1 MNLFNKFITGIAFF
15 ICIFMTSVSWAS
27 AACVRPTKQYEM
39 KVNNVR
45 ARLLTGGDLFYEA
58 QYISPVPKDGQ
69 LPVSGIYAA
78 GMWAGGVD
86 KSRNVKLSA
95 VTYRS
100 VGYDFFSGPL
110 DLNGTTEK
118 AQCDQW
124 DKIFSVSGTNIK
136 KQIQLYKDAKLN
148 NQPLTCDVI
157 PEDVLYWPAQGNI
170 YFGEKYGWKLPDQPL
185 AAFFDMDADG
195 FYDACKGDYPMIDKD
210 DACSYYHE
218 GLLIPAEI
226 NYFVFNDAGGPQ
238 SLSGPA
244 NLQMEFHV
252 NAYAYATSNELNDM
266 TFYQYKMINKASEDI
281 YDFYFS
287 WWVDPDLGCYQ
298 DDYIGCDPA
307 LGMAYI
313 YNEDTVDGFN
323 GGACGGTNTYD
334 DEIPVIGFDFVEG
347 MWCTKNFKRNPDG
360 SFVRDANGN
369 KVLIDLPTYTINADT
384 MVRCQMSSFT
394 YHENSGLGAP
404 PPATTDPQRGKEEGF
419 YNYMRGL
426 WADGTPIIKGGT
438 GFNPGAL
445 DSIKFVFPDYPN
457 DPNGWSMC
465 TANLPLGDRRMLM
478 SVGPTIMQPG
488 QSNNL
493 TMSVFTVFD
502 IKYPC
507 PDLSKLVYTD
517 KLVQEFF
524 DNCSNELSVE
534 IPDAPE
540 IKAVE
545 KTNAI
550 ELNLFNEETSNNYQE
565 KFKAKVFGASGNVDS
580 FYRFE
585 GYRMYQLKNKD
596 VSFSGL
602 SDPAFAKEIGQS
614 DIKNGI
620 GNIYN
625 WNLKPN
631 TSSIGESN
639 TWIKEL
645 AINGADQ
652 GIQRTYTIEKDM
664 FSNGEPLINGRVYHF
679 AAVAYAHNNWKDF
692 DPVTKT
698 GQKRPYIE
706 GNANFKVFSFT
717 PKYHIKNDKLQP
729 VITRISGEGNPNVF
743 LEMED
748 QMYGKILSPN
758 FDGKIKY
765 KPDAGP
771 LLIRV
776 TDSEKAK
783 NRSFRLEV
791 SGNFLSNN
799 QGTLCH
805 YDDKAVWKLIDMNTN
820 EILLDD
826 ISLHKINEYAVNQ
839 LGFSVAWHNYAD
851 PYNLL
856 YGKNGGIDARLT
868 YKTLSNPKWFFAIKD
883 GGIYH
888 PDGSKT
894 NVYDFVNSKPI
905 NNPYTNIYKPDI
917 LPSLGTGFFEPILS
931 TRFTADPDLPF
942 YISPA
947 PRDVTNFSATLNVNS
962 LRYRD
967 LNNVDI
973 VFTNDK
979 SKWSKCIVVETTAN
993 ELISGAGATT
1003 IGNAR
1008 NFDLRNSPSIDQ
1020 DGKPLQDGTI
1030 GMSYFPGYAVDVETG
1045 KRLNIFFGESSWF
1058 SGENAEILQGKN
1070 PIGGDLIFN
1079 PSSQA
1084 LVEDFVIRHPET
1096 GAITGVTDLR
1106 AYVAGGHHYIY
1117 VTRMEYDE
1125 CQTFYSRLRYS
1136 ASGGSPSLNNK
1147 HRVLSSVTWTSIP
1160 IPQMMLPL
1168 SQGLIPNGLKVQVR
1182 VDNPY
1187 SSTRKYDPMM
1197 ERACLTDGDRPIY
1210 EFGFER
1216 VNTAIDI
1223 VDDKTE
1229 VTPNPSD
1236 SNSGRLSITLFNLP
1250 QNGSIEI
1257 YDSFGNLMETLD
1269 ISEGIP
1275 SFVGPKGQAHAFVLK
1290 STGYKTGLYMIH
1302 IKDSDTGKVRTA
1314 KWVVL

>member
-1 MNLFNKFITGIAFF
+1 MNNFHKINGLSLAFIFCIVIIAFELQ
-15 ICIFMTSVSWAS
+15 AS
-27 AACVRPTKQYEM
+27 AVCVRPTKQYEM

-78 GMWAGGVD
+78 GMWAGGLD

-118 AQCDQW
+118 KQCDQW

-170 YFGEKYGWKLPDQPL
+170 YFEEKYGWKLPDQPL

-195 FYDACKGDYPMIDKD
+195 FYDACKGDYPTIDKD

-226 NYFVFNDAGGPQ
+226 NYFVFNDAGGPHT
-238 SLSGPA
+238 SSGPA
-244 NLQMEFHV
+244 YLNMEYHV
-252 NAYAYATSNELNDM
+252 NAYAYATSNELYDM

-298 DDYIGCDPA
+298 DDYIGCDPD

-313 YNEDTVDGFN
+313 YNEDAVDGFN
-323 GGACGGTNTYD
+323 GGACGGTNTYGE
-334 DEIPVIGFDFVEG
+334 EIPVIGFDFVEG

-360 SFVRDANGN
+360 SVVLDAKGN
-369 KVLIDLPTYTINADT
+369 KILIEPPMFATTSDT

-394 YHENSGLGAP
+394 YEVDINPFMIHLVPRENRL
-404 PPATTDPQRGKEEGF
+404 
-419 YNYMRGL
+419 YNQMRGY
-426 WADGTPIIKGGT
+426 WFDGSPFIYGGG
-438 GFNPGAL
+438 GFNPGST
-445 DSIKFVFPDYPN
+445 DTTKFVFPDYPN
-457 DPNGWSMC
+457 DLNGWSMC
-465 TANLPLGDRRMLM
+465 TAKEPYSDRRMLM

-524 DNCSNELSVE
+524 DQCGNELSVE

-540 IKAVE
+540 IKAIE

-550 ELNLFNEETSNNYQE
+550 ELTLFNAETSNNYQE
-565 KFKAKVFGASGNVDS
+565 KFKTKVFGASGNVDS

-585 GYRMYQLKNKD
+585 GYRLYQLKNKD

-625 WNLKPN
+625 WNLKINPSP
-631 TSSIGESN
+631 TGETN
-639 TWIKEL
+639 AWIKEL
-645 AINGADQ
+645 ATNGADQ

-698 GQKRPYIE
+698 GQKRPYIA
-706 GNANFKVFSFT
+706 GNVNFKVFSFS

-748 QMYGKILSPN
+748 QMYGKILSDN

-776 TDSEKAK
+776 TDPDKAK
-783 NRSFRLEV
+783 NGSFRLEV
-791 SGNFLSNN
+791 SGNFLSNT
-799 QGTLCH
+799 QGLLCH
-805 YDDKAVWKLIDMNTN
+805 YDDKTVWKLTDMNTS
-820 EILLDD
+820 EIILDEV
-826 ISLHKINEYAVNQ
+826 SLHKINEYAVSQ
-839 LGFSVAWHNYAD
+839 LGFSVAWHHYAD

-856 YGKNGGIDARLT
+856 YAKNGGIDARLT

-883 GGIYH
+883 DGIYH

-894 NVYDFVNSKPI
+894 NAFDFVINQNDHKFNNKIPI
-905 NNPYTNIYKPDI
+905 P
-917 LPSLGTGFFEPILS
+917 LPSLGDGFFVPILS
-931 TRFTADPDLPF
+931 TRFAADPNLPF

-947 PRDVTNFSATLNVNS
+947 PREVTTFSTSTNINS

-973 VFTNDK
+973 IFTNDK
-979 SKWSKCIVVETTAN
+979 SKWSKCIVVETTPN
-993 ELISGAGATT
+993 ELITNEQAKT

-1008 NFDLRNSPSIDQ
+1008 NFDLRNSLSIDKE
-1020 DGKPLQDGTI
+1020 GKLLQDGTV
-1030 GMSYFPGYAVDVETG
+1030 GFSYFPGYAVDVETG

-1084 LVEDFVIRHPET
+1084 LVEDFVVRHPET

-1147 HRVLSSVTWTSIP
+1147 HRVLISVTWTSIP

-1168 SQGLIPNGLKVQVR
+1168 SQGLIPNELKVQIR

-1187 SSTRKYDPMM
+1187 GETRRFDPSA

-1210 EFGFER
+1210 EFGFEKI
-1216 VNTAIDI
+1216 NSLFDFN
-1223 VDDKTE
+1223 DDKIT
-1229 VTPNPSD
+1229 VFPNPA
-1236 SNSGRLSITLFNLP
+1236 NSKSGTLNVTITNLP
-1250 QNGSIEI
+1250 QSGLMSI
-1257 YDSFGNLMETLD
+1257 YDSFGNLIETFD
-1269 ISEGIP
+1269 INSGQAT
-1275 SFVGPKGQAHAFVLK
+1275 FVGPKGAAFTYQLQNTVYK
-1290 STGYKTGLYMIH
+1290 SGMYLIQ
-1302 IKDSDTGKVRTA
+1302 IKDHDTGKVKVV
-1314 KWVVL
+1314 KWMVI